1 MRIGLFFGSFNPIH
15 QAHLIIANYI
25 LNEGLVDRIWFVVS
39 PHNPL
44 KESKSL
50 LNENHRLH
58 LVHLAIEGES
68 RMKASDVEFFLPRPS
83 YTSVTL
89 AHLTEKYPDN
99 QFAVV
104 LGGDSFQN
112 ITKWKNYKYIINNYN
127 IILYNRPGFTIDNTL
142 GAKLNVVDAP
152 LLELSATQIREMIRQ
167 KKSIR
172 YFLPDNVIEE
182 IQKGGY
188 YRNKPCQRRRS

>member
-1 MRIGLFFGSFNPIH
+1 MKTGLFFGSFNPIH
-15 QAHLIIANYI
+15 QAHLIIANSI

-58 LVHLAIEGES
+58 LVNLAIEGES

-89 AHLTEKYPDN
+89 AHLTEKYPET
-99 QFAVV
+99 QFIVIM
-104 LGGDSFQN
+104 GGDSFQN
-112 ITKWKNYKYIINNYN
+112 ITRWKNYNYIINNYN
-127 IILYNRPGFTIDNTL
+127 IILYNRPGFEIENSL
-142 GAKLNVVDAP
+142 GAKLTIAAAP
-152 LLELSATQIREMIRQ
+152 LLELSATQIRQLIKE
-167 KKSIR
+167 KKSVR

-182 IQKGGY
+182 IEKGGY
-188 YRNKPCQRRRS
+188 YRK